1 MDISVHAS
9 LHLSCHHQILYAKSK
24 LKLNPPPPLPP
35 DYMNGQFGT
44 IKTLNCSIVQ
54 LKPSTGRNYLE
65 IRMLMSSYTS
75 SNNQIKTLIDKKNHL
90 FKSYMANDRLVVDL
104 VRLQKAGAEPT
115 KIIKSSKESFYN
127 NLARKLIDS
136 STSNKTSLSVM
147 KAFINGKNPLLPQ
160 HY

>member
-1 MDISVHAS
+1 
-9 LHLSCHHQILYAKSK
+9 
-24 LKLNPPPPLPP
+24 
-35 DYMNGQFGT
+35 
-44 IKTLNCSIVQ
+44 
-54 LKPSTGRNYLE
+54 
-65 IRMLMSSYTS
+65 
-75 SNNQIKTLIDKKNHL
+75 
-90 FKSYMANDRLVVDL
+90 MANDRLVLDL